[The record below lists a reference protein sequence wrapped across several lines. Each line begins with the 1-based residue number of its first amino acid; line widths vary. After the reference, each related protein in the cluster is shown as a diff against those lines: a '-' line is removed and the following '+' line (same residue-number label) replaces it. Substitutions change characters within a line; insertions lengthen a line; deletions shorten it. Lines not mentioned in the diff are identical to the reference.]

1 MGSELFAAPFKVSM
15 FHPNSD
21 IQHLEYRMKEFLPN
35 IALMTDRQ
43 VMQPIDLLSGLDM
56 MSEMLID
63 YELYE
68 KVLPCATLMNY
79 VASDIA
85 KTPSYVVKARVLKGI
100 ALCNL
105 GYIAES
111 INCFYQI
118 IDNKDKII
126 PVINQSEFLKQS
138 EGSSFKF
145 SDPLKTYRNDLPPE
159 SDENVATVNSL
170 ITVNPD
176 LCEKYKISP
185 LLNSQ
190 VIYLKTMIIASLL
203 KDPYNITG
211 IEDMRNK
218 YFGECDQGFKTV
230 IDHIQDE
237 EEIVLL
243 KTKISVVTRSRHQ
256 DPRTGKYIEYLRRK
270 LRKKLD
276 YDLEEGKQD
285 EYVPPSKY
293 DYLDE
298 EMPASYRRSSRLS
311 WMIRSRLRIAELH
324 RKRGSLLDAFYV
336 TRDNLLQIAQM
347 SMPIGIKNNVEKMYG
362 EDKFQIPDDAGV
374 AAGSKKAPAK
384 EEKKGESKKDIKKGK
399 EVDQDLEE
407 EDKMFEI
414 EDEKKWADLNMDQK
428 DKSELPCAYMWSIS
442 KFEFI
447 DVLFKQSRYDEVCA
461 QIEIAKAE

>member
-35 IALMTDRQ
+35 ISLMTDRQ

-85 KTPSYVVKARVLKGI
+85 KTPSYVVKARVLKGV

-159 SDENVATVNSL
+159 SDENVATINSL

-176 LCEKYKISP
+176 L
-185 LLNSQ
+185 
-190 VIYLKTMIIASLL
+190 
-203 KDPYNITG
+203 
-211 IEDMRNK
+211 
-218 YFGECDQGFKTV
+218 
-230 IDHIQDE
+230 
-237 EEIVLL
+237 
-243 KTKISVVTRSRHQ
+243 
-256 DPRTGKYIEYLRRK
+256 
-270 LRKKLD
+270 
-276 YDLEEGKQD
+276 
-285 EYVPPSKY
+285 
-293 DYLDE
+293 
-298 EMPASYRRSSRLS
+298 
-311 WMIRSRLRIAELH
+311 
-324 RKRGSLLDAFYV
+324 
-336 TRDNLLQIAQM
+336 
-347 SMPIGIKNNVEKMYG
+347 
-362 EDKFQIPDDAGV
+362 
-374 AAGSKKAPAK
+374 
-384 EEKKGESKKDIKKGK
+384 
-399 EVDQDLEE
+399 
-407 EDKMFEI
+407 
-414 EDEKKWADLNMDQK
+414 
-428 DKSELPCAYMWSIS
+428 
-442 KFEFI
+442 
-447 DVLFKQSRYDEVCA
+447 
-461 QIEIAKAE
+461 